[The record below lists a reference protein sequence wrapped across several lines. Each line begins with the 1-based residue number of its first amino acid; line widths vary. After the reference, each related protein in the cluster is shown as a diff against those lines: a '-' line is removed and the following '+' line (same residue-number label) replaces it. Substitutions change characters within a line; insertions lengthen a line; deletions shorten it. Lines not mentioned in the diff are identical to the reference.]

1 VGAGVDVVVT
11 AGTSAALE
19 VVVASETVVS
29 EVEGA
34 IASGAPVLPVVVHA
48 VANITTSVGK
58 DRFIV
63 AAYDDSISRPD

>member
-1 VGAGVDVVVT
+1 
-11 AGTSAALE
+11 
-19 VVVASETVVS
+19 
-29 EVEGA
+29 
-34 IASGAPVLPVVVHA
+34 VVHA